1 MDATLASL
9 AFLEIRS
16 IELELSKLAARLAA
30 TLLNA
35 PLVSASCFA
44 SNDIMTSTLLALK
57 IVVLIHAMDKNYSF
71 RD

>member
-1 MDATLASL
+1 MDAILASL

-35 PLVSASCFA
+35 PLI
-44 SNDIMTSTLLALK
+44 NK
-57 IVVLIHAMDKNYSF
+57 HAQM
-71 RD
+71 